1 MAAKAFGIDV
11 SRHQGE
17 IDWPLVAQQ
26 GVLFAGIR
34 ASVSDYYIDETFKRN
49 YDGAVA
55 AGIIPLPYWVIRF
68 DRASDNQADK
78 YLEALDGR
86 KTWLDVCDVELE
98 GGADKSVRGR
108 ILHYGMQRVEATTSA
123 MGAIYTRKGF
133 WDAYMPST
141 FLSDFNK
148 RWLWVASYGGDRP
161 FPYKP
166 ASPPFPTWP
175 ADWAEWSIWQWSQR
189 WKLDGIDA
197 AVDADD
203 MSLALY
209 TALRARSGILPP
221 ALPGAP
227 EEPEPVPGPGPGPEP
242 SPGPIEDGLGEI
254 IGWSPVY
261 RMRSL

>member
-1 MAAKAFGIDV
+1 MAAKAFGMDV

-68 DRASDNQADK
+68 DRPSDPQADK

-86 KTWLDVCDVELE
+86 QTWLDVCDVELE

-108 ILHYGMQRVEATTSA
+108 ILHYGMQRVEQSTSA
-123 MGAIYTRKGF
+123 MGSIYTRKSF
-133 WDAYMPST
+133 WDSYMPSQ
-141 FLSDFNK
+141 FLQKFNT
-148 RWLWVASYGGDRP
+148 RWLWIASYGGDRV

-189 WKLDGIDA
+189 WKLEGVESA

-209 TALRARSGILPP
+209 TALRARSGIL
-221 ALPGAP
+221 AP
-227 EEPEPVPGPGPGPEP
+227 VIDGDPVPDPEPVPGPGPVEPDPNEAPE
-242 SPGPIEDGLGEI
+242 GG
-254 IGWSPVY
+254 VY
-261 RMRSL
+261 QGYSLHYKVS